1 VANHPAVGAPAPDF
15 SYTTATGEFRR
26 LAAFWS
32 EGPALVLWL
41 RHFG

>member
-1 VANHPAVGAPAPDF
+1 MTRLGGPAPDLV
-15 SYTTATGEFRR
+15 YKNADGETRH
-26 LAAFWS
+26 LAALWS